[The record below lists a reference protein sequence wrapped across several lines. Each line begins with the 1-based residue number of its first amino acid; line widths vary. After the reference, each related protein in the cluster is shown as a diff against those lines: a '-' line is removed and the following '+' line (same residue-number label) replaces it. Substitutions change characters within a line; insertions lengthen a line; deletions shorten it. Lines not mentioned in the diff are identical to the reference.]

1 MQNELFEFVDEGIV
15 ALRTYRNIFDQ
26 IARKTVKSLKNS
38 LFQYDNFM
46 NVSYRIKSEK
56 SFKEKII
63 KNNFYL
69 EYEDVNSMIMNMSDL
84 IGIRIECRF
93 IKDETEIYELIKKTY
108 NIDQGNGYFKNDE
121 NSPISLK
128 LSDRQPQ
135 IQNNGFE
142 IYKIDCKY
150 KYGKNHFN
158 FELQIK
164 SMVNVFWGEIDHKI
178 LYKNYNYM
186 IDEKFF
192 REIMATIK
200 DSLYMID
207 KQLLLL
213 YEHVSN
219 LDASAFVSANTQINH
234 LLSKIIHDVYS
245 EKIKN
250 ELGFVFNFKHCT
262 DVIVEF
268 LQLTAA
274 KKKELS
280 YGENFVKLINRIN
293 EISSDEIS
301 MRDNIKFEDTIK
313 FSDKFTQN
321 ILDVIIYL
329 SSRDFTWNL
338 VLKIICQMENVSYY
352 ESTIDFLNF
361 IRSKYS
367 LLFIKYFDL
376 FKYDFDEEN
385 EIEDYVLDIV
395 YENFKKNKSLNY
407 LVEDALKD
415 IENEFIQL
423 RLKDISYL
431 SVDVLKLRFKKRMV
445 DY

>member
-1 MQNELFEFVDEGIV
+1 
-15 ALRTYRNIFDQ
+15 
-26 IARKTVKSLKNS
+26 
-38 LFQYDNFM
+38 
-46 NVSYRIKSEK
+46 
-56 SFKEKII
+56 
-63 KNNFYL
+63 
-69 EYEDVNSMIMNMSDL
+69 
-84 IGIRIECRF
+84 
-93 IKDETEIYELIKKTY
+93 
-108 NIDQGNGYFKNDE
+108 
-121 NSPISLK
+121 
-128 LSDRQPQ
+128 
-135 IQNNGFE
+135 
-142 IYKIDCKY
+142 
-150 KYGKNHFN
+150 
-158 FELQIK
+158 
-164 SMVNVFWGEIDHKI
+164 
-178 LYKNYNYM
+178 
-186 IDEKFF
+186 
-192 REIMATIK
+192 
-200 DSLYMID
+200 
-207 KQLLLL
+207 
-213 YEHVSN
+213 
-219 LDASAFVSANTQINH
+219 
-234 LLSKIIHDVYS
+234 
-245 EKIKN
+245 
-250 ELGFVFNFKHCT
+250 
-262 DVIVEF
+262 
-268 LQLTAA
+268 
-274 KKKELS
+274 
-280 YGENFVKLINRIN
+280 
-293 EISSDEIS
+293 

-338 VLKIICQMENVSYY
+338 ILKIICQMENVSYY